1 MSSLSRKKHEK
12 VKPEMNVTPL
22 VDVVLVLL
30 IIFMVILPAAVSD
43 MNLELAKIENPDEER
58 KGQPD
63 PYVLSVDVEGRL
75 YLDDYA
81 IDEESLADHLRS
93 ANANDPTKKLVL
105 RGDHRLK
112 YGQVRDVM
120 ATVQDVGFPGVAI
133 RATKAALDD
142 AAAFAESIRKTK
154 SGANLEADSWE

>member
-1 MSSLSRKKHEK
+1 

-43 MNLELAKIENPDEER
+43 MNLELAKMENPDEEP
-58 KGQPD
+58 KGEPD
-63 PYVLSVDVEGRL
+63 PYVLSIDVDGRL

-81 IDEESLADHLRS
+81 VPKAQLADHLRA

-112 YGQVRDVM
+112 YVQVRDVM
-120 ATVQDVGFPGVAI
+120 AIVQDVGFPGVAL

-142 AAAFAESIRKTK
+142 AAAFAESVRKTRNA
-154 SGANLEADSWE
+154 SN

>member
-1 MSSLSRKKHEK
+1 MSSLSRKKRGKIE
-12 VKPEMNVTPL
+12 PEMNVTPL

-43 MNLELAKIENPDEER
+43 MNLELAKMENPDEER
-58 KGQPD
+58 KGEPD
-63 PYVLSVDVEGRL
+63 PYVLSVDVDGRL
-75 YLDDYA
+75 YLDDYG
-81 IDEESLADHLRS
+81 IDKEQLGDHLRA

-105 RGDHRLK
+105 RGDHRLE
-112 YGQVRDVM
+112 YGQIRDVM
-120 ATVQDVGFPGVAI
+120 SVVQEVGFPGVAL

-154 SGANLEADSWE
+154 TAAN